1 MLRIQHEPMTVTRN
15 DMGEVTT
22 HEVQAWDSTNQQG
35 EPRLFLPL
43 HSDIEEGDLVDIP
56 RPNGRG
62 KRVRVTQVSHHDASR
77 VGMVRHVR
85 DELSHTEVSYE
96 LAQDAIVLK
105 PQPVD
110 LPGLHPLVSAAAGS
124 KYAAGHLGAAVFAAF
139 RAVDNRVKRLTGL
152 DKTGQ
157 GLMAVAFKSDTPLLD
172 VTTDGVSDQT
182 RSDERDGYRF
192 LFMGAI
198 AALRNFHG
206 HEEHETTPEVAM
218 EQLAVASLLMRR
230 LDLAEARLD

>member
-1 MLRIQHEPMTVTRN
+1 
-15 DMGEVTT
+15 MGEVTT
-22 HEVQAWDSTNQQG
+22 HEIQAWNSTTQQG
-35 EPRLFLPL
+35 AARLFMPL
-43 HSDIEEGDLVDIP
+43 NSNIEEGDLVDIP
-56 RPNGRG
+56 RPNGRT

-77 VGMVRHVR
+77 VGMPRGGT
-85 DELSHTEVSYE
+85 DLSHTEVSYE
-96 LAQDAIVLK
+96 LAQDAVVHK
-105 PQPVD
+105 PRPVD

-124 KYAAGHLGAAVFAAF
+124 KYAAGHFGAAVFAAL
-139 RAVDNRVKRLTGL
+139 RAIDNRVKRLTGL

-157 GLMAVAFKSDTPLLD
+157 GLMAVAFKSDSPQLD

-182 RSDERDGYRF
+182 SADERDGYRF